1 MAIQVKNLAVKL
13 QSGTDNTY
21 YATWDAPTSTVTT
34 TTTTTSSSIKKGSL
48 VSIKSGATWYNGSKI
63 DSWVFNEKWYVYEV
77 SGNRVVLNKNQSG
90 THSIMS
96 PINSKYLTT
105 GSSSSSGSTTTT
117 ETVSNLKGY
126 KVVWKYG
133 TGDGIWFEDSGSGD
147 LLVTNRHSRYT
158 PPSQATNICVWVTPV
173 SKTHKE
179 NKKEVPY
186 WTGKSV
192 SKITYLSNTEP
203 AKPSAPSIE
212 YSDND
217 NKKYSLKISL
227 TGINDVRADK
237 IEFEVRTTSNKKF
250 TSGVSTVSVGKA
262 VFNCKANPATE
273 YSARCRAIN
282 VVTGKKIY
290 GDWSDYSSSIMTMPA
305 VVTNV
310 KCEADS
316 KTSVKIT
323 WKAVSTATKYT
334 VEYTNKKEYFNSNRD
349 QVTSKEVTTNT
360 ANITGIG
367 SGSEYYFRVKATNA
381 AGDSDWSSIVST
393 VVGTKPQPPTTW
405 SLTTTVGVGE
415 DVILYWTHNSEDG
428 SKQKEAQIYTS
439 INGKAETVTVTSSAP
454 EDNDEPIYS
463 YTINSSK
470 YSDGGEILWMV
481 KTKGVAD
488 EYSDWSAQRTV
499 KMYAPPTLSIETN
512 ITGDSLTSL
521 PLTFTAST
529 GPLTQTPLSYYISV
543 SAVNAY
549 ESVDNVGNT
558 TIVTAGMDIYSKTII
573 SSDKTLTHTISA
585 GDITL
590 ESEQSYILTV
600 VAAMDSGLTATST
613 FEFDVSWV
621 VKDYICD
628 ASVSIDRDTLSAY
641 ISPFCLGEGNALVEG
656 VTLSVYRRE
665 ADGSFTEIE
674 TGLANDMVT
683 TVTDPHPSLDYARY
697 RIVSV
702 DTSTGAVDYSDL
714 PGQPVNEPCIVIQW
728 EEEWSN
734 FDYDE
739 DATPEVP
746 PWTGS
751 MVRLPYNVDV
761 TEKSDPDVSL
771 IEYIGR
777 KNPVS
782 YYGTQRGEGGQWS
795 TEIDKNDVETIY
807 ALRRLKSWNG
817 NVYVREPSGIG
828 YWANITVS
836 MSRRHLELT
845 ISVSFSITRVEGG
858 I

>member
-1 MAIQVKNLAVKL
+1 MAIQVKNLAIKL

-34 TTTTTSSSIKKGSL
+34 TTSSGSIKKGSL
-48 VSIKSGATWYNGSKI
+48 VSIKSGAKWYNGSTI
-63 DSWVFNEKWYVYEV
+63 ASWVFDEKWYVLQV
-77 SGNRVVLNKNQSG
+77 DGNRVVIDKNQSG

-117 ETVSNLKGY
+117 ETVSNIKGY

-133 TGDGIWFEDSGSGD
+133 TGDGIWFEGSNSE
-147 LLVTNRHSRYT
+147 VTNRHSTYT
-158 PPSQATNICVWVTPV
+158 PPNQATNICVWVTPV
-173 SKTHKE
+173 SKTHKV
-179 NKKEVPY
+179 NKKDVSY
-186 WTGKSV
+186 WTGRSV
-192 SKITYLSNTEP
+192 SKIVYLSNTEP
-203 AKPSAPSIE
+203 AKPNAPSIG
-212 YSDND
+212 YSND
-217 NKKYSLKISL
+217 KKYSLKISL
-227 TGINDVRADK
+227 TGIEDVRADK
-237 IEFEVRTTSNKKF
+237 IEFEVWTFGSKKF

-262 VFNCKANPATE
+262 VFNCKVNPATE

-290 GDWSDYSSSIMTMPA
+290 SDWSDYSSSIMTMPA

-360 ANITGIG
+360 ANITGIEG
-367 SGSEYYFRVKATNA
+367 GHEYYFRVKATNN
-381 AGDSDWSSIVST
+381 AGDSDWSGIVRA

-405 SLTTTVGVGE
+405 SLTTTIGVGE
-415 DVILYWTHNSEDG
+415 DAILYWTHNSEDG
-428 SKQKEAQIYTS
+428 SKQKEAQIYIS
-439 INGKAETVTVTSSAP
+439 INGAAEIVTVTSSVS
-454 EDNDEPIYS
+454 EDDNEPVYS
-463 YTINSSK
+463 YPIDSSK

-488 EYSDWSAQRTV
+488 EYSDWSAQRV
-499 KMYAPPTLSIETN
+499 IKMYAPPTLTITTN

-521 PLTFTAST
+521 PLTFTATTNPS
-529 GPLTQTPLSYYISV
+529 TQTPLSYYISV

-549 ESVDNVGNT
+549 KSVDNLGNT
-558 TIVTAGMDIYSKTII
+558 IMVTKGMDIYSKSII
-573 SSDKTLTHTISA
+573 SSDKTLTYSISA

-590 ESEQSYILTV
+590 KSEESYVLTV

-613 FEFDVSWV
+613 FEFNVSWV

-628 ASVSIDRDTLSAY
+628 ASVTVDRETLSAY
-641 ISPFCLGEGNALVEG
+641 ISPFCLGEGDVLVEG

-674 TGLANDMVT
+674 TGLANNMVT

-714 PGQPVNEPCIVIQW
+714 PGRPVNEPCIVIQW
-728 EEEWSN
+728 GEKWSD

-739 DATPEVP
+739 NATPDVP

-845 ISVSFSITRVEGG
+845 IPVSFSITRVEGG

>member
-21 YATWDAPTSTVTT
+21 YAAWDAPTSTVTT

-48 VSIKSGATWYNGSKI
+48 VSIKSGATWYNGAKI

-77 SGNRVVLNKNQSG
+77 NGNRVVLNKNQSG

-117 ETVSNLKGY
+117 TTETVSNIKGY

-133 TGDGIWFEDSGSGD
+133 TGDGIWFEGSNSE
-147 LLVTNRHSRYT
+147 VTNRHSTYT

-186 WTGKSV
+186 WTGKTV

-237 IEFEVRTTSNKKF
+237 IEFEVRTSSGKKF
-250 TSGVSTVSVGKA
+250 ASGVSTVSVDKA
-262 VFNCKANPATE
+262 VFNCKVNPATE

-290 GDWSDYSSSIMTMPA
+290 SDWSDYSSSIMTMPA

-349 QVTSKEVTTNT
+349 QVSSKEVTTNT

-367 SGSEYYFRVKATNA
+367 SGSEYYFRVKATNS

-415 DVILYWTHNSEDG
+415 NVILYWTHNSEDG

-439 INGKAETVTVTSSAP
+439 INGKAETVTVTSSVP

-463 YTINSSK
+463 YTIDSSK

-628 ASVSIDRDTLSAY
+628 ATVTVDKETLSAY

-697 RIVSV
+697 RIVSI
-702 DTSTGAVDYSDL
+702 DASTGAVDYSDL

-728 EEEWSN
+728 EEEWTN

-761 TEKSDPDVSL
+761 SEKSDPDVSL

-795 TEIDKNDVETIY
+795 TEVDKNDVETIY

-836 MSRRHLELT
+836 MSRKHLELT
-845 ISVSFSITRVEGG
+845 IPVSFNITRVEGG

>member
-21 YATWDAPTSTVTT
+21 YATWDAPVSTVTT
-34 TTTTTSSSIKKGSL
+34 TTSSGSIKKGSL
-48 VSIKSGATWYNGSKI
+48 VSIKSGATWYNGSTI
-63 DSWVFNEKWYVYEV
+63 ASWVFDEKWYVYQV
-77 SGNRVVLNKNQSG
+77 NGNRVVLNKNQSG

-133 TGDGIWFEDSGSGD
+133 TGDGIWFEGSDSGDSV
-147 LLVTNRHSRYT
+147 VTNRHSTYT

-173 SKTHKE
+173 SKTHTVS
-179 NKKEVPY
+179 KKEVSY
-186 WTGKSV
+186 WTGSAV
-192 SKITYLSNTEP
+192 SKIVYLSNTEP

-212 YSDND
+212 YSND
-217 NKKYSLKISL
+217 KKYSLKISL
-227 TGINDVRADK
+227 TGIEDVRADK
-237 IEFEVRTTSNKKF
+237 IEFEVRTSGGKKF
-250 TSGVSTVSVGKA
+250 TSGISTVAVGSA
-262 VFNCKANPATE
+262 VFNCKVNPATE

-282 VVTGKKIY
+282 VVTGTKIY
-290 GDWSDYSSSIMTMPA
+290 SDWSSYSSSIVTMPA

-323 WKAVSTATKYT
+323 WDAVSTATGYT
-334 VEYTNKKEYFNSNRD
+334 VEYSTKKEYFDSSPSNVSSTT
-349 QVTSKEVTTNT
+349 VTNNT
-360 ANITGIG
+360 AYITGIEG
-367 SGSEYYFRVKATNA
+367 GHEYYFRVKATNS
-381 AGDSDWSSIVST
+381 AGDSDWSSIVHA

-405 SLTTTVGVGE
+405 SLTTTIGVGE

-428 SKQKEAQIYTS
+428 SKQKEAQIYIS
-439 INGKAETVTVTSSAP
+439 INGAAETVTVTSSVS
-454 EDNDEPIYS
+454 EDDNEPVYS
-463 YTINSSK
+463 YTIDSSQ

-488 EYSDWSAQRTV
+488 EYSDWSTQRTI
-499 KMYAPPTLSIETN
+499 KMYAPPTLTITTD

-521 PLTFTAST
+521 PLTFTAAT
-529 GPLTQTPLSYYISV
+529 GPSTQTPLSYYISV

-558 TIVTAGMDIYSKTII
+558 IMVTAGMDIYSKSII

-600 VAAMDSGLTATST
+600 VAAMDSGLTTTST
-613 FEFDVSWV
+613 FEFNVSWT

-628 ASVSIDRDTLSAY
+628 ASVTVDSETLSAY
-641 ISPFCLGEGNALVEG
+641 ISPFCLGEDDVLVEG

-714 PGQPVNEPCIVIQW
+714 PGQPVNEPCIVVQW
-728 EEEWSN
+728 EEEWTD

-739 DATPEVP
+739 NAAPDVP

-751 MVRLPYNVDV
+751 MVRLPYNIDV

-777 KNPVS
+777 KNPVG

-795 TEIDKNDVETIY
+795 TEINKNDVETIY

-836 MSRRHLELT
+836 MSRKHLELT
-845 ISVSFSITRVEGG
+845 IPVSFSITRVEGG

>member
-13 QSGTDNTY
+13 QSGTNDTY

-34 TTTTTSSSIKKGSL
+34 TTSSGSIKKGSL
-48 VSIKSGATWYNGSKI
+48 VSIKSGAKWYNGSTI
-63 DSWVFNEKWYVYEV
+63 ASWVFDEKWYVLQV
-77 SGNRVVLNKNQSG
+77 DGNRVVLDKNQSG

-117 ETVSNLKGY
+117 ETVSNIKGY

-133 TGDGIWFEDSGSGD
+133 TGDGIWFEGSNSE
-147 LLVTNRHSRYT
+147 VTNKHSTYT

-173 SKTHKE
+173 SKTHTV
-179 NKKEVPY
+179 NKKEVSY
-186 WTGKSV
+186 WTGRSV
-192 SKITYLSNTEP
+192 SKIVYLSNTEP
-203 AKPSAPSIE
+203 AKPNAPSIE
-212 YSDND
+212 YSND
-217 NKKYSLKISL
+217 KKYSLKISL
-227 TGINDVRADK
+227 TGIEDVRADK
-237 IEFEVRTTSNKKF
+237 IEFEVRTSGGKKF
-250 TSGVSTVSVGKA
+250 TSGISTVSVGSA
-262 VFNCKANPATE
+262 VFNCKVNPATE

-282 VVTGKKIY
+282 VVTGTKIY
-290 GDWSDYSSSIMTMPA
+290 SDWSSYSSSIVTMPA

-323 WKAVSTATKYT
+323 WDSVSTATEYT
-334 VEYTNKKEYFNSNRD
+334 VEYSTKKEYFDSSPSNVSSTT
-349 QVTSKEVTTNT
+349 VTNNT
-360 ANITGIG
+360 AYITGIEG
-367 SGSEYYFRVKATNA
+367 GHEYYFRVKATNS
-381 AGDSDWSSIVST
+381 AGDSDWSSIVRA

-405 SLTTTVGVGE
+405 SLTTTIGVGE
-415 DVILYWTHNSEDG
+415 DAVLYWTHNSEDG
-428 SKQKEAQIYTS
+428 SKQKEAQIYIS
-439 INGKAETVTVTSSAP
+439 INGAAEIVTVTSSVS
-454 EDNDEPIYS
+454 EDDNEPVYS
-463 YTINSSK
+463 YPIDSSQ

-488 EYSDWSAQRTV
+488 EYSDWSTQRV
-499 KMYAPPTLSIETN
+499 IKMYAPPTLTITTN

-521 PLTFTAST
+521 PLTFTATTNPS
-529 GPLTQTPLSYYISV
+529 TQTPLSYYISV
-543 SAVNAY
+543 SVNAY
-549 ESVDNVGNT
+549 KSVDNVGNT
-558 TIVTAGMDIYSKTII
+558 IMVTKGMDIYSKSII
-573 SSDKTLTHTISA
+573 SSDKTLTYSISA

-590 ESEQSYILTV
+590 KSEESYILTV

-613 FEFDVSWV
+613 FEFNVSWV

-628 ASVSIDRDTLSAY
+628 ASVTVDRETLSAY
-641 ISPFCLGEGNALVEG
+641 ISPFCLGEGDVLVEG

-674 TGLANDMVT
+674 TGLANNMVT

-714 PGQPVNEPCIVIQW
+714 PGRPVNEPCIVIQW
-728 EEEWSN
+728 GEKWSD

-739 DATPEVP
+739 NATPDVP

-795 TEIDKNDVETIY
+795 TEVDKNDVETIY

-836 MSRRHLELT
+836 MSRKHLELT
-845 ISVSFSITRVEGG
+845 IPVSFSITRVEGG
-858 I
+858 K

>member
-1 MAIQVKNLAVKL
+1 MAIQVKNLAIKL

-34 TTTTTSSSIKKGSL
+34 TTSSGSIKKGSL
-48 VSIKSGATWYNGSKI
+48 VSIKSGAKWYNGSTI
-63 DSWVFNEKWYVYEV
+63 ASWVFDEKWYVLQV
-77 SGNRVVLNKNQSG
+77 DGNRVVLDKNQSG

-117 ETVSNLKGY
+117 ETVSNIKGY

-133 TGDGIWFEDSGSGD
+133 TGDGIWFEGSNSE
-147 LLVTNRHSRYT
+147 VTNKHSTYT

-173 SKTHKE
+173 SKTHTV
-179 NKKEVPY
+179 NKKEVSY
-186 WTGKSV
+186 WTGRSV
-192 SKITYLSNTEP
+192 SKIVYLSNTEP
-203 AKPSAPSIE
+203 AKPNTPSIE
-212 YSDND
+212 YSND
-217 NKKYSLKISL
+217 KKYSLKISL
-227 TGINDVRADK
+227 TGIEDVRADK
-237 IEFEVRTTSNKKF
+237 IEFEVRTSGGKKF
-250 TSGVSTVSVGKA
+250 TSGISTVLVGSA
-262 VFNCKANPATE
+262 VFNCKVNPATE

-282 VVTGKKIY
+282 VVTGTKIY
-290 GDWSDYSSSIMTMPA
+290 SDWSSYSSSIVTMPS
-305 VVTNV
+305 VVDNV

-323 WKAVSTATKYT
+323 WDSVSTATEYT
-334 VEYTNKKEYFNSNRD
+334 VEYSTKKEYFDSSPSNVSSTT
-349 QVTSKEVTTNT
+349 VTNNT
-360 ANITGIG
+360 AYITGIEG
-367 SGSEYYFRVKATNA
+367 GHEYYFRVKATNN
-381 AGDSDWSSIVST
+381 AGDSNWSGIVRA

-405 SLTTTVGVGE
+405 SLTTTIGVGE
-415 DVILYWTHNSEDG
+415 DAILYWTHNSEDG
-428 SKQKEAQIYTS
+428 SKQKEAQIYIS
-439 INGKAETVTVTSSAP
+439 INGAAEIVTVTSSVS
-454 EDNDEPIYS
+454 EDDNEPVYS
-463 YTINSSK
+463 YPIDSSQ

-488 EYSDWSAQRTV
+488 EYSDWSTQRV
-499 KMYAPPTLSIETN
+499 IKMYAPPTLTITTN

-521 PLTFTAST
+521 PLTFTATTNPS
-529 GPLTQTPLSYYISV
+529 TQTPLSYYISV

-549 ESVDNVGNT
+549 KSVDNVGNT
-558 TIVTAGMDIYSKTII
+558 IMVTKGMDIYSKSII
-573 SSDKTLTHTISA
+573 SSDKTLTYSISA

-590 ESEQSYILTV
+590 KSEESYILTV

-613 FEFDVSWV
+613 FEFNVSWV

-628 ASVSIDRDTLSAY
+628 ASVTVDRETLSAY
-641 ISPFCLGEGNALVEG
+641 ISPFCLGEGDVLVEG

-674 TGLANDMVT
+674 TGLANNMVT

-714 PGQPVNEPCIVIQW
+714 PGRPVNEPCIVIQW
-728 EEEWSN
+728 GEKWSD

-739 DATPEVP
+739 NATPDVP

-795 TEIDKNDVETIY
+795 TEVDKNDVETIY

-836 MSRRHLELT
+836 MSRKHLELT
-845 ISVSFSITRVEGG
+845 IPVSFSITRVEGG
-858 I
+858 K

>member
-1 MAIQVKNLAVKL
+1 MAIQVKNLAIKL

-34 TTTTTSSSIKKGSL
+34 TTSSGSIKKGSL
-48 VSIKSGATWYNGSKI
+48 VSIKSGAKWYNGSTI
-63 DSWVFNEKWYVYEV
+63 ASWVFDEKWYVLQV
-77 SGNRVVLNKNQSG
+77 DGNRVVLDKNQSG

-117 ETVSNLKGY
+117 ETVSNIKGY

-133 TGDGIWFEDSGSGD
+133 TGDGIWFEGSNSE
-147 LLVTNRHSRYT
+147 VTNRHSTYT

-173 SKTHKE
+173 SKTHTV
-179 NKKEVPY
+179 NKKEVSY
-186 WTGKSV
+186 WTGRSV
-192 SKITYLSNTEP
+192 SKIVYLSNTEP
-203 AKPSAPSIE
+203 AKPNAPSIE
-212 YSDND
+212 YSND
-217 NKKYSLKISL
+217 KKYSLKISL
-227 TGINDVRADK
+227 TGIEDVRADK
-237 IEFEVRTTSNKKF
+237 IEFEVRTSGGKKF
-250 TSGVSTVSVGKA
+250 TSGISTVSVGSA
-262 VFNCKANPATE
+262 VFNCKVNPATE

-282 VVTGKKIY
+282 VVTGTKIY
-290 GDWSDYSSSIMTMPA
+290 SDWSSYSSSIVTMPA

-323 WKAVSTATKYT
+323 WDSVSTATEYT
-334 VEYTNKKEYFNSNRD
+334 VEYSTKKEYFDSSPSNVSSTT
-349 QVTSKEVTTNT
+349 VTNNT
-360 ANITGIG
+360 AYITGIEG
-367 SGSEYYFRVKATNA
+367 GHEYYFRVKATNS
-381 AGDSDWSSIVST
+381 AGDSDWSGIVRA

-405 SLTTTVGVGE
+405 SLTTTIGVGE
-415 DVILYWTHNSEDG
+415 DAVLYWTHNSEDG
-428 SKQKEAQIYTS
+428 SKQKEAQIYIS
-439 INGKAETVTVTSSAP
+439 INGAAEIVTVTSSVS
-454 EDNDEPIYS
+454 EDDNEPVYS
-463 YTINSSK
+463 YPIDSSQ

-488 EYSDWSAQRTV
+488 EYSDWSAQRV
-499 KMYAPPTLSIETN
+499 IKMYAPPTLTITTN

-521 PLTFTAST
+521 PLTFTATTNPS
-529 GPLTQTPLSYYISV
+529 TQTPLSYYISV

-549 ESVDNVGNT
+549 KSVDNVGNT
-558 TIVTAGMDIYSKTII
+558 IMVTKGMDIYSKSII
-573 SSDKTLTHTISA
+573 SSDKTLTYSISA

-590 ESEQSYILTV
+590 KSEESYVLTV

-613 FEFDVSWV
+613 FEFNVSWV

-628 ASVSIDRDTLSAY
+628 ASVTVDRETLSAY
-641 ISPFCLGEGNALVEG
+641 ISPFCLGEGDVLVEG

-674 TGLANDMVT
+674 TGLANNMVT

-714 PGQPVNEPCIVIQW
+714 PGRPVNEPCIVIQW
-728 EEEWSN
+728 GEKWSD

-739 DATPEVP
+739 NATPDVP

-782 YYGTQRGEGGQWS
+782 YYGTQRGESGQWS

-836 MSRRHLELT
+836 MSRKHLELT
-845 ISVSFSITRVEGG
+845 IPVSFSITRVEGG
-858 I
+858 K

>member
-21 YATWDAPTSTVTT
+21 FAEWKAPTSTVTT

-48 VSIKSGATWYNGSKI
+48 VSIKSGATWYNGAKI

-90 THSIMS
+90 THRIMS

-105 GSSSSSGSTTTT
+105 GSSSSSGSTTTTTT

-133 TGDGIWFEDSGSGD
+133 TGDGIWFEGSNSE
-147 LLVTNRHSRYT
+147 VTNRHSTYT

-173 SKTHKE
+173 SKTHKV
-179 NKKEVPY
+179 NKKEVSY

-192 SKITYLSNTEP
+192 SKIVYLSNTEP
-203 AKPSAPSIE
+203 AKPSAPSIG

-227 TGINDVRADK
+227 ENINDVRADK
-237 IEFEVRTTSNKKF
+237 IEFEVWTFGSKKF

-262 VFNCKANPATE
+262 VFNCKVNPATE

-290 GDWSDYSSSIMTMPA
+290 SDWSDYSSSIMTMPA

-349 QVTSKEVTTNT
+349 QVNSKEVTTNT
-360 ANITGIG
+360 ANITGIE
-367 SGSEYYFRVKATNA
+367 SGSEYYFRVKATNS

-415 DVILYWTHNSEDG
+415 AVILYWTHNSEDG
-428 SKQKEAQIYTS
+428 SKQKQAQIYTS
-439 INGKAETVTVTSSAP
+439 INGKAETVTVTSSAS

-463 YTINSSK
+463 YTIDSSK

-512 ITGDSLTSL
+512 ITGNSLTSL

-600 VAAMDSGLTATST
+600 VAAMDSGLTATSK

-628 ASVSIDRDTLSAY
+628 ATVTVDKETLSAY

-697 RIVSV
+697 RIVSI
-702 DTSTGAVDYSDL
+702 DSSNGAVDYSDL

-761 TEKSDPDVSL
+761 SEKSDPDVSL

-845 ISVSFSITRVEGG
+845 IPVSFSITRVEGG

>member
-1 MAIQVKNLAVKL
+1 MAIQVKNLAIKL

-21 YATWDAPTSTVTT
+21 YATWDAPTSTV

-48 VSIKSGATWYNGSKI
+48 VSIKSGATWYNGSTI
-63 DSWVFNEKWYVYEV
+63 PSWVFNEKWYVYQV
-77 SGNRVVLNKNQSG
+77 DGNRVVLNKSQSG
-90 THSIMS
+90 SHSVMS

-133 TGDGIWFEDSGSGD
+133 TGDGIWFEGSGSGD
-147 LLVTNRHSRYT
+147 SLVTNRHSTYT
-158 PPSQATNICVWVTPV
+158 PPSQATNICVWVTPI
-173 SKTHKE
+173 SKTHTV
-179 NKKEVPY
+179 NKKEVSY
-186 WTGKSV
+186 WTGRSV
-192 SKITYLSNTEP
+192 SKIVYLSNTEP

-212 YSDND
+212 YSND
-217 NKKYSLKISL
+217 KKYALKVSL
-227 TGINDVRADK
+227 TSINDVRADK
-237 IEFEVRTTSNKKF
+237 IEFEVRTSSGKKF
-250 TSGVSTVSVGKA
+250 TSGISTVSVGKA
-262 VFNCKANPATE
+262 VFNCKVDPATE

-290 GDWSDYSSSIMTMPA
+290 SDWSDYSSTITTMPA

-323 WKAVSTATKYT
+323 WKAVSTATSYT
-334 VEYTNKKEYFNSNRD
+334 IEYTTKKEYFYSNPS
-349 QVTSKEVTTNT
+349 QVTSTSVTTNT
-360 ANITGIG
+360 ANITGIEG
-367 SGSEYYFRVKATNA
+367 GSEYYFRVKATNA

-415 DVILYWTHNSEDG
+415 SVILYWTHNSEDG
-428 SKQKEAQIYTS
+428 SKQKEAQIYIS
-439 INGKAETVTVTSSAP
+439 INGTAETVIVTSSVP
-454 EDNDEPIYS
+454 EDDDEPIYS
-463 YTINSSK
+463 YTIDSSK

-499 KMYAPPTLSIETN
+499 KMYAPPTLTIGTN

-558 TIVTAGMDIYSKTII
+558 IMVTAGMDIYSKTII

-585 GDITL
+585 GEITL

-613 FEFDVSWV
+613 FEFNVSWV

-628 ASVSIDRDTLSAY
+628 ASVTVDRDTLSAY
-641 ISPFCLGEGNALVEG
+641 ISPFCLGEGDALVEG

-702 DTSTGAVDYSDL
+702 DASTGAVDYSDL
-714 PGQPVNEPCIVIQW
+714 PGQPVNEHCIVIQW
-728 EEEWSN
+728 EEKWSD

-739 DATPEVP
+739 NATPEVP

-761 TEKSDPDVSL
+761 SEKSDPDVSL

-817 NVYVREPSGIG
+817 NAYVREPSGIG

-836 MSRRHLELT
+836 MSRKHLELT
-845 ISVSFSITRVEGG
+845 IPVSFNITRVEGG

>member
-1 MAIQVKNLAVKL
+1 MAIQVKNLAIKL

-34 TTTTTSSSIKKGSL
+34 TTSSGSIKKGSL
-48 VSIKSGATWYNGSKI
+48 VSIKSGAKWYNGSTI
-63 DSWVFNEKWYVYEV
+63 ASWVFDEKWYVLQV
-77 SGNRVVLNKNQSG
+77 DGNRVVLDKNQSG

-117 ETVSNLKGY
+117 ETVSNIKGY

-133 TGDGIWFEDSGSGD
+133 TGDGIWFEGSNSE
-147 LLVTNRHSRYT
+147 VTNRHSTYT

-173 SKTHKE
+173 SKTHTV
-179 NKKEVPY
+179 NKKEVSY
-186 WTGKSV
+186 WTGRSV
-192 SKITYLSNTEP
+192 SKIVYLSNTEP
-203 AKPSAPSIE
+203 AKPNAPSIE
-212 YSDND
+212 YSND
-217 NKKYSLKISL
+217 KKYSLKISL
-227 TGINDVRADK
+227 TGIEDVRADK
-237 IEFEVRTTSNKKF
+237 IEFEVRTSGDKKF
-250 TSGVSTVSVGKA
+250 TSGISTVSVGSA
-262 VFNCKANPATE
+262 VFNCKVNPATE
-273 YSARCRAIN
+273 YRARCRAIN
-282 VVTGKKIY
+282 VVTGTKIY
-290 GDWSDYSSSIMTMPA
+290 SDWSSYSSSIVTMPA

-323 WKAVSTATKYT
+323 WDSVSTATEYT
-334 VEYTNKKEYFNSNRD
+334 VEYSTKKEYFDSSLSNVSSTT
-349 QVTSKEVTTNT
+349 VTNNT
-360 ANITGIG
+360 AYITGIEG
-367 SGSEYYFRVKATNA
+367 GHEYYFRVKATNS
-381 AGDSDWSSIVST
+381 AGDSDWSSIVRA

-405 SLTTTVGVGE
+405 SLTTTIGVGE
-415 DVILYWTHNSEDG
+415 DAILYWTHNSEDG
-428 SKQKEAQIYTS
+428 SKQKEAQIYIS
-439 INGKAETVTVTSSAP
+439 INGAAEIVTVTSSVS
-454 EDNDEPIYS
+454 EDDNEPVYS
-463 YTINSSK
+463 YPIDSSQ

-488 EYSDWSAQRTV
+488 EYSDWSTQRV
-499 KMYAPPTLSIETN
+499 IKMYAPPTLTITTN

-521 PLTFTAST
+521 PLTFTATTNPS
-529 GPLTQTPLSYYISV
+529 TQTPLSYYISV

-549 ESVDNVGNT
+549 KSVDNVGNT
-558 TIVTAGMDIYSKTII
+558 IMVTKGMDIYSKSII
-573 SSDKTLTHTISA
+573 SSDKTLTYSISA

-590 ESEQSYILTV
+590 KSEESYILTV

-613 FEFDVSWV
+613 FEFNVSWV

-628 ASVSIDRDTLSAY
+628 ASVTVDRETLSAY
-641 ISPFCLGEGNALVEG
+641 ISPFCLGEGDVLVEG

-674 TGLANDMVT
+674 TGLANNMVT

-714 PGQPVNEPCIVIQW
+714 PGRPVNEPCIVIQW
-728 EEEWSN
+728 GEKWSD

-739 DATPEVP
+739 NATPDVP

-795 TEIDKNDVETIY
+795 TEVDKNDVETIY

-836 MSRRHLELT
+836 MSRKHLELT
-845 ISVSFSITRVEGG
+845 IPVSFSITRVEGG
-858 I
+858 K

>member
-1 MAIQVKNLAVKL
+1 MAIQVKNLSVKL

-21 YATWDAPTSTVTT
+21 YASWEAPTSTVTT
-34 TTTTTSSSIKKGSL
+34 TTTTTSSSIKKGRL
-48 VSIKSGATWYNGSKI
+48 VSIKSGAKWYNGSTI
-63 DSWVFNEKWYVYEV
+63 ASWVFDEKWYVHQV
-77 SGNRVVLNKNQSG
+77 DGNRVVIDKNQSG

-117 ETVSNLKGY
+117 ETVSNIKGY

-133 TGDGIWFEDSGSGD
+133 TGDGIWFEGSNSE
-147 LLVTNRHSRYT
+147 VTNRHSTYT
-158 PPSQATNICVWVTPV
+158 PPSQAMNICVWVTPV
-173 SKTHKE
+173 SKTHTV
-179 NKKEVPY
+179 NKKEVSY
-186 WTGKSV
+186 WTGRSV
-192 SKITYLSNTEP
+192 SKIVYLSNTEP
-203 AKPSAPSIE
+203 AKPNAPSIE
-212 YSDND
+212 YSND
-217 NKKYSLKISL
+217 KKYSLKISL
-227 TGINDVRADK
+227 TGIEDVRADK
-237 IEFEVRTTSNKKF
+237 IEFEVRTSGGKKF
-250 TSGVSTVSVGKA
+250 ASGVSTVSVGSA
-262 VFNCKANPATE
+262 VFNCKVNPATE

-290 GDWSDYSSSIMTMPA
+290 SDWSSYSSSIVTMPA

-323 WKAVSTATKYT
+323 WDSVSTATEYT
-334 VEYTNKKEYFNSNRD
+334 VEYSTKKEYFDSSPSNVSSTT
-349 QVTSKEVTTNT
+349 VTNNT
-360 ANITGIG
+360 AYITGIEG
-367 SGSEYYFRVKATNA
+367 GHEYYFRVKATNS
-381 AGDSDWSSIVST
+381 AGDSDWSGIVRA

-405 SLTTTVGVGE
+405 SLTTTIGVGE
-415 DVILYWTHNSEDG
+415 DAVLYWTHNSEDG
-428 SKQKEAQIYTS
+428 SKQKEAQIYIS
-439 INGKAETVTVTSSAP
+439 INGAAEIVTVTSSVS
-454 EDNDEPIYS
+454 EDDNEPVYS
-463 YTINSSK
+463 YPIDSSQ

-488 EYSDWSAQRTV
+488 EYSDWSTQRV
-499 KMYAPPTLSIETN
+499 IKMYAPPTLTITTN
-512 ITGDSLTSL
+512 ITGDSLISL
-521 PLTFTAST
+521 PLTFTATTNPS
-529 GPLTQTPLSYYISV
+529 TQTPLSYYISV

-549 ESVDNVGNT
+549 KSVDNVGNT
-558 TIVTAGMDIYSKTII
+558 IMVTKGMDIYSKSII
-573 SSDKTLTHTISA
+573 SSDKTLTYSISA

-590 ESEQSYILTV
+590 KSEESYVLTV

-613 FEFDVSWV
+613 FEFNVSWV

-628 ASVSIDRDTLSAY
+628 ASVTVDRETLSAY
-641 ISPFCLGEGNALVEG
+641 ISPFCLGEGDVLVEG

-674 TGLANDMVT
+674 TGLANNMVT

-714 PGQPVNEPCIVIQW
+714 PGRPVNEPCIVIQW
-728 EEEWSN
+728 GEKWSD

-739 DATPEVP
+739 NATPDVP

-782 YYGTQRGEGGQWS
+782 YYGTQRGESGQWS

-836 MSRRHLELT
+836 MSRKHLELT
-845 ISVSFSITRVEGG
+845 IPVSFSITRVEGG
-858 I
+858 K

>member
-1 MAIQVKNLAVKL
+1 MAIQVKNLAIKL

-34 TTTTTSSSIKKGSL
+34 TTSSGSIKKGSL
-48 VSIKSGATWYNGSKI
+48 VSIKSGAKWYNGSTI
-63 DSWVFNEKWYVYEV
+63 ASWVFDEKWYVLQV
-77 SGNRVVLNKNQSG
+77 DGNRVVIDKNQSG

-117 ETVSNLKGY
+117 ETVSNIKGY

-133 TGDGIWFEDSGSGD
+133 TGDGIWFEGSNSE
-147 LLVTNRHSRYT
+147 VTNRHSTYT

-173 SKTHKE
+173 SKTHKV
-179 NKKEVPY
+179 NKKDVSY
-186 WTGKSV
+186 WTGRSV
-192 SKITYLSNTEP
+192 SKIVYLSNTEP
-203 AKPSAPSIE
+203 AKPSQPSIG
-212 YSDND
+212 YSND
-217 NKKYSLKISL
+217 KKYSLKISL
-227 TGINDVRADK
+227 TGIEDVRADK
-237 IEFEVRTTSNKKF
+237 IEFEVRTSGGKKF
-250 TSGVSTVSVGKA
+250 TSGISTVSVGSA
-262 VFNCKANPATE
+262 VFNCKVNPATE

-290 GDWSDYSSSIMTMPA
+290 SDWSSYSSSIVTMPS
-305 VVTNV
+305 VVDNV

-323 WKAVSTATKYT
+323 WDSVSTATEYT
-334 VEYTNKKEYFNSNRD
+334 VEYSTKKEYFDSSPSNVNSTT
-349 QVTSKEVTTNT
+349 VTNNT
-360 ANITGIG
+360 AYITGIEG
-367 SGSEYYFRVKATNA
+367 GHEYYFRVKATNN
-381 AGDSDWSSIVST
+381 AGDSDWSGIVRA

-405 SLTTTVGVGE
+405 SLTTTIGVGE
-415 DVILYWTHNSEDG
+415 DAILYWTHNSEDG
-428 SKQKEAQIYTS
+428 SKQKEAQIYIS
-439 INGKAETVTVTSSAP
+439 INGAAEIVTVTSSVS
-454 EDNDEPIYS
+454 EDDNEPVYS
-463 YTINSSK
+463 YPIDSSK

-488 EYSDWSAQRTV
+488 EYSDWSAQRV
-499 KMYAPPTLSIETN
+499 IKMYAPPTLTITTN

-521 PLTFTAST
+521 PLTFTATTNPS
-529 GPLTQTPLSYYISV
+529 TQTPLSYYISV

-549 ESVDNVGNT
+549 KSVDNLGNT
-558 TIVTAGMDIYSKTII
+558 IMVTKGMDIYSKSII
-573 SSDKTLTHTISA
+573 SSDKTLTYSISA

-590 ESEQSYILTV
+590 KSEESYVLTV

-613 FEFDVSWV
+613 FEFNVSWV

-628 ASVSIDRDTLSAY
+628 ASVTVDRETLSAY
-641 ISPFCLGEGNALVEG
+641 ISPFCLGEGDVLVEG

-674 TGLANDMVT
+674 TGLANNMVT

-714 PGQPVNEPCIVIQW
+714 PGRPVNEPCIVIQW
-728 EEEWSN
+728 GEKWSD

-739 DATPEVP
+739 NATPDVP

-845 ISVSFSITRVEGG
+845 IPVSFSITRVEGG

>member
-1 MAIQVKNLAVKL
+1 
-13 QSGTDNTY
+13 
-21 YATWDAPTSTVTT
+21 
-34 TTTTTSSSIKKGSL
+34 
-48 VSIKSGATWYNGSKI
+48 
-63 DSWVFNEKWYVYEV
+63 
-77 SGNRVVLNKNQSG
+77 
-90 THSIMS
+90 
-96 PINSKYLTT
+96 
-105 GSSSSSGSTTTT
+105 
-117 ETVSNLKGY
+117 
-126 KVVWKYG
+126 
-133 TGDGIWFEDSGSGD
+133 
-147 LLVTNRHSRYT
+147 
-158 PPSQATNICVWVTPV
+158 
-173 SKTHKE
+173 
-179 NKKEVPY
+179 
-186 WTGKSV
+186 
-192 SKITYLSNTEP
+192 
-203 AKPSAPSIE
+203 
-212 YSDND
+212 
-217 NKKYSLKISL
+217 
-227 TGINDVRADK
+227 
-237 IEFEVRTTSNKKF
+237 
-250 TSGVSTVSVGKA
+250 
-262 VFNCKANPATE
+262 
-273 YSARCRAIN
+273 
-282 VVTGKKIY
+282 
-290 GDWSDYSSSIMTMPA
+290 
-305 VVTNV
+305 
-310 KCEADS
+310 
-316 KTSVKIT
+316 
-323 WKAVSTATKYT
+323 
-334 VEYTNKKEYFNSNRD
+334 
-349 QVTSKEVTTNT
+349 
-360 ANITGIG
+360 
-367 SGSEYYFRVKATNA
+367 
-381 AGDSDWSSIVST
+381 
-393 VVGTKPQPPTTW
+393 
-405 SLTTTVGVGE
+405 
-415 DVILYWTHNSEDG
+415 
-428 SKQKEAQIYTS
+428 
-439 INGKAETVTVTSSAP
+439 
-454 EDNDEPIYS
+454 
-463 YTINSSK
+463 
-470 YSDGGEILWMV
+470 MV

-549 ESVDNVGNT
+549 ETVDNVGNT

-613 FEFDVSWV
+613 FEFNVSWV

-628 ASVSIDRDTLSAY
+628 ATVTVDKETLSAY

-683 TVTDPHPSLDYARY
+683 TITDPHPSLDYARY
-697 RIVSV
+697 RIVSI
-702 DTSTGAVDYSDL
+702 DASTGAVDYSDL

-728 EEEWSN
+728 EEEWTN

-761 TEKSDPDVSL
+761 SEKSDPDVSL

-836 MSRRHLELT
+836 MSRKHLELT
-845 ISVSFSITRVEGG
+845 IPVSFNITRVEGG

>member
-21 YATWDAPTSTVTT
+21 YATWDAPVSTVTT
-34 TTTTTSSSIKKGSL
+34 TTSSSSIKKGSL
-48 VSIKSGATWYNGSKI
+48 VSIKSGAKWYNGSTI
-63 DSWVFNEKWYVYEV
+63 ASWVFDEKWHVHQV
-77 SGNRVVLNKNQSG
+77 DGNRVVIDKNQSG

-117 ETVSNLKGY
+117 ETVSNIKGY

-133 TGDGIWFEDSGSGD
+133 TGDGIWFEGSNSE
-147 LLVTNRHSRYT
+147 VTNRHSTYT

-173 SKTHKE
+173 SKTHTV
-179 NKKEVPY
+179 NKKEVSY
-186 WTGKSV
+186 WTGRSV
-192 SKITYLSNTEP
+192 SKIVYLSNTEP
-203 AKPSAPSIE
+203 AKPNAPSIE
-212 YSDND
+212 YSND
-217 NKKYSLKISL
+217 KKYSLKISL
-227 TGINDVRADK
+227 TGIEDVRADK
-237 IEFEVRTTSNKKF
+237 IEFEVRTSGDKKF
-250 TSGVSTVSVGKA
+250 TSGISTVSVGSA
-262 VFNCKANPATE
+262 VFNCKVNPATE
-273 YSARCRAIN
+273 YRARCRAIN
-282 VVTGKKIY
+282 VVTGTKIY
-290 GDWSDYSSSIMTMPA
+290 SDWSSYSSSIVTMPA

-323 WKAVSTATKYT
+323 WDSVSTATEYT
-334 VEYTNKKEYFNSNRD
+334 VEYSTKKEYFDSSPSNVSSTT
-349 QVTSKEVTTNT
+349 VTNNT
-360 ANITGIG
+360 AYITGIEG
-367 SGSEYYFRVKATNA
+367 GHEYYFRVKATS
-381 AGDSDWSSIVST
+381 AGDSDWSGIVRA

-405 SLTTTVGVGE
+405 SLTTTIGVGE
-415 DVILYWTHNSEDG
+415 DAVLYWTHNSEDG
-428 SKQKEAQIYTS
+428 SKQKEAQIYIS
-439 INGKAETVTVTSSAP
+439 INGAAEIVTVTSSVS
-454 EDNDEPIYS
+454 EDDNEPVYS
-463 YTINSSK
+463 YPIDSSQ

-488 EYSDWSAQRTV
+488 EYSDWSTQRV
-499 KMYAPPTLSIETN
+499 IKMYAPPTLTITTD

-521 PLTFTAST
+521 PLTFTATTNPS
-529 GPLTQTPLSYYISV
+529 TQTPLSYYISV

-549 ESVDNVGNT
+549 KSVDNVGNT
-558 TIVTAGMDIYSKTII
+558 IMVTKGMDIYSKSII
-573 SSDKTLTHTISA
+573 SSDKTLTYSISA

-590 ESEQSYILTV
+590 KSEESYVLTV

-613 FEFDVSWV
+613 FEFNVSWV

-628 ASVSIDRDTLSAY
+628 ASVTVDRETLSAY
-641 ISPFCLGEGNALVEG
+641 ISPFCLEEGDVLVEG

-674 TGLANDMVT
+674 TGLANNMVT

-714 PGQPVNEPCIVIQW
+714 PGRPVNEPCIIIQW
-728 EEEWSN
+728 GEKWSD

-739 DATPEVP
+739 NATPDVP

-782 YYGTQRGEGGQWS
+782 YYGTQRGESGQWS

-836 MSRRHLELT
+836 MSRKHLELT
-845 ISVSFSITRVEGG
+845 IPVSFSITRVEGG
-858 I
+858 K

>member
-1 MAIQVKNLAVKL
+1 MAIQVKNLAIKL

-21 YATWDAPTSTVTT
+21 YATWDSPTSTVTT

-48 VSIKSGATWYNGSKI
+48 VSIKSGATWYNGSTI
-63 DSWVFNEKWYVYEV
+63 ASWVFDEKWYVLQV
-77 SGNRVVLNKNQSG
+77 DGNRVVLDKNQSG

-117 ETVSNLKGY
+117 ETVSNIKGY

-133 TGDGIWFEDSGSGD
+133 TGDGIWFEGSNSE
-147 LLVTNRHSRYT
+147 VTNRHSTYT

-173 SKTHKE
+173 SKTHKV
-179 NKKEVPY
+179 NKKDVSY
-186 WTGKSV
+186 WTGRSV
-192 SKITYLSNTEP
+192 SKIVYLSNTEP
-203 AKPSAPSIE
+203 AKPSQPSIG
-212 YSDND
+212 YSND
-217 NKKYSLKISL
+217 KKYSLKISL
-227 TGINDVRADK
+227 TGIEDVRADK
-237 IEFEVRTTSNKKF
+237 IEFEVRTSGDKKF
-250 TSGVSTVSVGKA
+250 TSGISTVSVGSA
-262 VFNCKANPATE
+262 VFNCKVNPATE
-273 YSARCRAIN
+273 YRARCRAIN

-290 GDWSDYSSSIMTMPA
+290 SDWSSYSSSIVTMPS
-305 VVTNV
+305 VVDNV

-323 WKAVSTATKYT
+323 WDSVSTATEYT
-334 VEYTNKKEYFNSNRD
+334 VEYSTKKEYFDSSPSNVSSTT
-349 QVTSKEVTTNT
+349 VTNNT
-360 ANITGIG
+360 AYITGIEG
-367 SGSEYYFRVKATNA
+367 GHEYYFRVKATNN
-381 AGDSDWSSIVST
+381 AGDSDWSGIVRA

-405 SLTTTVGVGE
+405 SLTTTIGVGE
-415 DVILYWTHNSEDG
+415 DAILYWTHNSEDG
-428 SKQKEAQIYTS
+428 SKQKEAQIYIS
-439 INGKAETVTVTSSAP
+439 INGAAEIVTVTSSVS
-454 EDNDEPIYS
+454 EDDNEPVYS
-463 YTINSSK
+463 YPIDSSQ

-488 EYSDWSAQRTV
+488 EYSDWSTQRV
-499 KMYAPPTLSIETN
+499 IKMYAPPTLTITTN

-521 PLTFTAST
+521 PLTFTATTNPS
-529 GPLTQTPLSYYISV
+529 TQTPLSYYISV

-549 ESVDNVGNT
+549 KSVDNVGNT
-558 TIVTAGMDIYSKTII
+558 IMVTKGMDIYSKSII
-573 SSDKTLTHTISA
+573 SSDKTLTYSISA

-590 ESEQSYILTV
+590 KSEESYALTV

-613 FEFDVSWV
+613 FEFNVSWV

-628 ASVSIDRDTLSAY
+628 ASVTVDRETLSAY
-641 ISPFCLGEGNALVEG
+641 ISPFCLGEGDVLVEG

-674 TGLANDMVT
+674 TGLANNMVT

-714 PGQPVNEPCIVIQW
+714 PGRPVNEPCIVIQW
-728 EEEWSN
+728 GEKWSD

-739 DATPEVP
+739 NATPDVP

-782 YYGTQRGEGGQWS
+782 YYGTQRGESGQWS

-836 MSRRHLELT
+836 MSRKHLELT
-845 ISVSFSITRVEGG
+845 IPVSFSITRVEGG
-858 I
+858 K

>member
-21 YATWDAPTSTVTT
+21 YAAWDAPTSTV

-48 VSIKSGATWYNGSKI
+48 VSIKSGATWYNGAKI
-63 DSWVFNEKWYVYEV
+63 DSWVFNEKWHVYQV
-77 SGNRVVLNKNQSG
+77 DGNRVVIDKNKSG

-117 ETVSNLKGY
+117 TKTVSNIKGY

-133 TGDGIWFEDSGSGD
+133 TGDGIWFEGSNSE
-147 LLVTNRHSRYT
+147 VTNRHSTYT

-203 AKPSAPSIE
+203 AKPSAPSIG

-227 TGINDVRADK
+227 EGINDVRADK
-237 IEFEVRTTSNKKF
+237 IEFEVRTSSGKKF
-250 TSGVSTVSVGKA
+250 TSGVSIVSVGKA
-262 VFNCKANPATE
+262 VFNCKVNPATE

-310 KCEADS
+310 KCKADS

-323 WKAVSTATKYT
+323 WKVVSTATNYT
-334 VEYTNKKEYFNSNRD
+334 VEYTTKKEYFGSSTSNVSS
-349 QVTSKEVTTNT
+349 VTVTNNT
-360 ANITGIG
+360 AYITGIEG
-367 SGSEYYFRVKATNA
+367 GSEYYFRVKATNS
-381 AGDSDWSSIVST
+381 AGDSDWSSIVRS

-415 DVILYWTHNSEDG
+415 NVILYWTHNSEDG

-463 YTINSSK
+463 YTIDSSK

-549 ESVDNVGNT
+549 ETVDNVGNT

-628 ASVSIDRDTLSAY
+628 ATVTVDRDTLSAY

-656 VTLSVYRRE
+656 ATLSVYRRE

-697 RIVSV
+697 RIVSI
-702 DTSTGAVDYSDL
+702 DASTGAVDYSDL

-728 EEEWSN
+728 EEEWTN

-761 TEKSDPDVSL
+761 SEKSDPDVSL

-828 YWANITVS
+828 YWANITMS
-836 MSRRHLELT
+836 MSRKHLELT
-845 ISVSFSITRVEGG
+845 IPVSFNITRVEGG

>member
-1 MAIQVKNLAVKL
+1 MAIQVKNLAIKL

-21 YATWDAPTSTVTT
+21 YATWDAPISTVTT
-34 TTTTTSSSIKKGSL
+34 TTSSSSIKKGSL
-48 VSIKSGATWYNGSKI
+48 VSIKSGATWYNGSTI
-63 DSWVFNEKWYVYEV
+63 PSWVLNEKWYVYSV
-77 SGNRVVLNKNQSG
+77 DGNRVVLNKNQSG

-117 ETVSNLKGY
+117 EAVTNLKGY

-133 TGDGIWFEDSGSGD
+133 TGDGIWFEGPSSE
-147 LLVTNRHSRYT
+147 VTNRHSKYT
-158 PPSQATNICVWVTPV
+158 PPSQATNICIWVTPV
-173 SKTHKE
+173 SKTHKVYE
-179 NKKEVPY
+179 KEVSY
-186 WTGKSV
+186 WTGSSV
-192 SKITYLSNTEP
+192 SKIVYLSNTEP
-203 AKPSAPSIE
+203 AKPSSAPSIG
-212 YSDND
+212 YSND
-217 NKKYSLKISL
+217 KKYSIKISL
-227 TGINDVRADK
+227 TGIEDVRADK
-237 IEFEVRTTSNKKF
+237 IEFEVRTSDGKKF
-250 TSGVSTVSVGKA
+250 TSGISTVSVGSA
-262 VFNCKANPATE
+262 VFNCKVNPATE

-282 VVTGKKIY
+282 IVTGKKIY
-290 GDWSDYSSSIMTMPA
+290 SDWSDYSDTIKTMPA

-323 WKAVSTATKYT
+323 WKAVSTATGYT
-334 VEYTNKKEYFNSNRD
+334 VEYSTKKEYFDSSPSN
-349 QVTSKEVTTNT
+349 VSSSTVTTNT
-360 ANITGIG
+360 AYITGIEG
-367 SGSEYYFRVKATNA
+367 GSEYYFRVKATNS
-381 AGDSDWSSIVST
+381 AGDSDWSSIVRS

-439 INGKAETVTVTSSAP
+439 INGKAETVTVTSSVP

-549 ESVDNVGNT
+549 KTVDNVGNT
-558 TIVTAGMDIYSKTII
+558 TIVTEGMDIYSKTII

-590 ESEQSYILTV
+590 ESEKSYILTV

-613 FEFDVSWV
+613 FEFNVSWV

-628 ASVSIDRDTLSAY
+628 ASVTVDRETLSAY
-641 ISPFCLGEGNALVEG
+641 ISPFCLGEGDVLVEG

-714 PGQPVNEPCIVIQW
+714 PGRPVNEPCIVIQW
-728 EEEWSN
+728 DEKWSD

-761 TEKSDPDVSL
+761 SEKSDPDVSL

-795 TEIDKNDVETIY
+795 TEIDKNDVEIIY

-845 ISVSFSITRVEGG
+845 IPVSFNITRVEGG

>member
-1 MAIQVKNLAVKL
+1 MAIQVKNLAIKL

-34 TTTTTSSSIKKGSL
+34 TTSSGSIKKGSL
-48 VSIKSGATWYNGSKI
+48 VSIKSGAKWYNGSTI
-63 DSWVFNEKWYVYEV
+63 ASWVFDEKWYVLQV
-77 SGNRVVLNKNQSG
+77 DGNRVVLDKNQSG

-117 ETVSNLKGY
+117 ETVSNIKGY

-133 TGDGIWFEDSGSGD
+133 TGDGIWFEGSNSE
-147 LLVTNRHSRYT
+147 VTNRHSTYT

-173 SKTHKE
+173 SKTHTV
-179 NKKEVPY
+179 NKKEVSY
-186 WTGKSV
+186 WTGRSV
-192 SKITYLSNTEP
+192 SKIVYLSNTEP
-203 AKPSAPSIE
+203 AKPNAPSIE
-212 YSDND
+212 YSND
-217 NKKYSLKISL
+217 KKYSLKISL
-227 TGINDVRADK
+227 TGIEDVRADK
-237 IEFEVRTTSNKKF
+237 IEFEVRTSGGKKF
-250 TSGVSTVSVGKA
+250 TSGISTVSVGSA
-262 VFNCKANPATE
+262 VFNCKVNPATE

-282 VVTGKKIY
+282 VVTGTKIY
-290 GDWSDYSSSIMTMPA
+290 SDWSSYSSSIVTMPA

-323 WKAVSTATKYT
+323 WDSVSTATEYT
-334 VEYTNKKEYFNSNRD
+334 VEYSTKKEYFDSSPSNVSSTT
-349 QVTSKEVTTNT
+349 VTNNT
-360 ANITGIG
+360 AYITGIEG
-367 SGSEYYFRVKATNA
+367 GHEYYFRVKATNS
-381 AGDSDWSSIVST
+381 AGDSDWSGIVRA

-405 SLTTTVGVGE
+405 SLTTTIGVGE
-415 DVILYWTHNSEDG
+415 DAVLYWTHNSEDG
-428 SKQKEAQIYTS
+428 SKQKEAQIYIS
-439 INGKAETVTVTSSAP
+439 INGAAEIVTVTSSVS
-454 EDNDEPIYS
+454 EDDNEPVYS
-463 YTINSSK
+463 YPIDSSQ

-488 EYSDWSAQRTV
+488 EYSDWSTQRV
-499 KMYAPPTLSIETN
+499 IKMYAPPTLTITTN

-521 PLTFTAST
+521 PLTFTATTNPS
-529 GPLTQTPLSYYISV
+529 TQTPLSYYISV

-549 ESVDNVGNT
+549 KSVDNVGNT
-558 TIVTAGMDIYSKTII
+558 IMVTKGMDIYSKSII
-573 SSDKTLTHTISA
+573 SSDKTLTYSISA

-590 ESEQSYILTV
+590 KSEESYVLTV

-613 FEFDVSWV
+613 FEFNVSWV

-628 ASVSIDRDTLSAY
+628 ASVTVDRETLSAY
-641 ISPFCLGEGNALVEG
+641 ISPFCLGEGDVLVEG

-674 TGLANDMVT
+674 TGLANNMVT

-714 PGQPVNEPCIVIQW
+714 PGRPVNEPCIVIQW
-728 EEEWSN
+728 GEKWSD

-739 DATPEVP
+739 NATPDVP

-782 YYGTQRGEGGQWS
+782 YYGTQRGESGQWS

-836 MSRRHLELT
+836 MSRKHLELT
-845 ISVSFSITRVEGG
+845 IPVSFSITRVEGG
-858 I
+858 K

>member
-13 QSGTDNTY
+13 QSGTNDTY

-34 TTTTTSSSIKKGSL
+34 TTSSGSIKKGSL
-48 VSIKSGATWYNGSKI
+48 VSIKSGAKWYNGSTI
-63 DSWVFNEKWYVYEV
+63 ASWVFDEKWYVLQV
-77 SGNRVVLNKNQSG
+77 DGNRVVLDKNQSG

-117 ETVSNLKGY
+117 ETVSNIKGY

-133 TGDGIWFEDSGSGD
+133 TGDGIWFEGSNSE
-147 LLVTNRHSRYT
+147 VTNKHSTYT

-173 SKTHKE
+173 SKTHTV
-179 NKKEVPY
+179 NKKEVSY
-186 WTGKSV
+186 WTGRSV
-192 SKITYLSNTEP
+192 SKIVYLSNTEP
-203 AKPSAPSIE
+203 AKPNAPSIE
-212 YSDND
+212 YSND
-217 NKKYSLKISL
+217 KKYSLKISL
-227 TGINDVRADK
+227 TGIEDVRADK
-237 IEFEVRTTSNKKF
+237 IEFEVRTSGGKKF
-250 TSGVSTVSVGKA
+250 TSGISTVSVGSA
-262 VFNCKANPATE
+262 VFNCKVNPATE

-282 VVTGKKIY
+282 VVTGTKIY
-290 GDWSDYSSSIMTMPA
+290 SDWSSYSSSIVTMPA

-323 WKAVSTATKYT
+323 WDSVSTATEYT
-334 VEYTNKKEYFNSNRD
+334 VEYSTKKEYFDSSPSNVSSTT
-349 QVTSKEVTTNT
+349 VTNNT
-360 ANITGIG
+360 AYITGIEG
-367 SGSEYYFRVKATNA
+367 GHEYYFRVKATNS
-381 AGDSDWSSIVST
+381 AGDSDWSSIVRA

-405 SLTTTVGVGE
+405 SLTTTIGVGE
-415 DVILYWTHNSEDG
+415 DAVLYWTHNSEDG
-428 SKQKEAQIYTS
+428 SKQKEAQIYIS
-439 INGKAETVTVTSSAP
+439 INGAAEIVTVTSSVS
-454 EDNDEPIYS
+454 EDDNEPVYS
-463 YTINSSK
+463 YPIDSSQ

-488 EYSDWSAQRTV
+488 EYSDWSTQRV
-499 KMYAPPTLSIETN
+499 IKMYAPPTLTITTN

-521 PLTFTAST
+521 PLTFTATTNPS
-529 GPLTQTPLSYYISV
+529 TQTPLSYYISV

-549 ESVDNVGNT
+549 KSVDNVGNT
-558 TIVTAGMDIYSKTII
+558 IMVTKGMDIYSKSII
-573 SSDKTLTHTISA
+573 SSDKTLTYSISA

-590 ESEQSYILTV
+590 KSEESYILTV

-613 FEFDVSWV
+613 FEFNVSWV

-628 ASVSIDRDTLSAY
+628 ASVTVDRETLSAY
-641 ISPFCLGEGNALVEG
+641 ISPFCLGEGDVLVEG

-674 TGLANDMVT
+674 TGLANNMVT

-714 PGQPVNEPCIVIQW
+714 PGRPVNEPCIVIQW
-728 EEEWSN
+728 GEKWSD

-739 DATPEVP
+739 NATPDVP

-795 TEIDKNDVETIY
+795 TEVDKNDVETIY

-836 MSRRHLELT
+836 MSRKHLELT
-845 ISVSFSITRVEGG
+845 IPVSFSITRVEGG

>member
-13 QSGTDNTY
+13 QSGTNNTY

-34 TTTTTSSSIKKGSL
+34 TTSSGSIKKGSL
-48 VSIKSGATWYNGSKI
+48 VSIKSGAKWYNGSTI
-63 DSWVFNEKWYVYEV
+63 ASWVFDEKWYVLQV
-77 SGNRVVLNKNQSG
+77 DGNRVVLDKNQSG

-117 ETVSNLKGY
+117 ETVSNIKGY

-133 TGDGIWFEDSGSGD
+133 TGDGIWFEGSNSE
-147 LLVTNRHSRYT
+147 VTNKHSTYT

-173 SKTHKE
+173 SKTHTV
-179 NKKEVPY
+179 NKKEVSY
-186 WTGKSV
+186 WTGRSV
-192 SKITYLSNTEP
+192 SKIVYLSNTEP
-203 AKPSAPSIE
+203 AKPNAPSIE
-212 YSDND
+212 YSND
-217 NKKYSLKISL
+217 KKYSLKISL
-227 TGINDVRADK
+227 TGIEDVRADK
-237 IEFEVRTTSNKKF
+237 IEFEVRTSGGKKF
-250 TSGVSTVSVGKA
+250 TSGISTVLVGSA
-262 VFNCKANPATE
+262 VFNCKVNPATE
-273 YSARCRAIN
+273 YRARCRAIN
-282 VVTGKKIY
+282 VVTGTKIY
-290 GDWSDYSSSIMTMPA
+290 SDWSSYSSSIVTMPA

-323 WKAVSTATKYT
+323 WDSVSTATEYT
-334 VEYTNKKEYFNSNRD
+334 VEYSTKKEYFDSSPSNVSSTT
-349 QVTSKEVTTNT
+349 VTNNT
-360 ANITGIG
+360 AYITGIEG
-367 SGSEYYFRVKATNA
+367 GHEYYFRVKATNS
-381 AGDSDWSSIVST
+381 AGDSDWSSIVRA

-405 SLTTTVGVGE
+405 SLTTTIGVGE
-415 DVILYWTHNSEDG
+415 DAILYWTHNSEDG
-428 SKQKEAQIYTS
+428 SKQKEAQIYIS
-439 INGKAETVTVTSSAP
+439 INGAAEIVTVTSSVS
-454 EDNDEPIYS
+454 EDDNEPVYS
-463 YTINSSK
+463 YPIDSSQ

-488 EYSDWSAQRTV
+488 EYSDWSTQRV
-499 KMYAPPTLSIETN
+499 IKMYAPPTLTITTN

-521 PLTFTAST
+521 PLTFTATTNPS
-529 GPLTQTPLSYYISV
+529 TQTPLSYYISV

-549 ESVDNVGNT
+549 KSVDNVGNT
-558 TIVTAGMDIYSKTII
+558 IMVTKGMDIYSKSII
-573 SSDKTLTHTISA
+573 SSDKTLTYSISA

-590 ESEQSYILTV
+590 KSEESYILTV

-613 FEFDVSWV
+613 FEFNVSWV

-628 ASVSIDRDTLSAY
+628 ASVTVDRETLSAY
-641 ISPFCLGEGNALVEG
+641 ISPFCLGEGDVLVEG

-674 TGLANDMVT
+674 TGLANNMVT

-714 PGQPVNEPCIVIQW
+714 PGRPVNEPCIVIQW
-728 EEEWSN
+728 GEKWSD

-739 DATPEVP
+739 NATPDVP

-795 TEIDKNDVETIY
+795 TEVDKKDVETIY

-836 MSRRHLELT
+836 MSRKHLELT
-845 ISVSFSITRVEGG
+845 IPVSFSITRVEGG
-858 I
+858 K

>member
-21 YATWDAPTSTVTT
+21 YAAWDAPTSTVTT

-48 VSIKSGATWYNGSKI
+48 VSIKSGATWYNGAKI
-63 DSWVFNEKWYVYEV
+63 DLWVFNEKWYVYEV
-77 SGNRVVLNKNQSG
+77 NGNRVVLNKNQSG

-117 ETVSNLKGY
+117 TTETVSNLKGY

-133 TGDGIWFEDSGSGD
+133 TGDGIWFEGSNSE
-147 LLVTNRHSRYT
+147 VTNRHSTYT

-203 AKPSAPSIE
+203 AKPSAPSIG

-227 TGINDVRADK
+227 EGINDVRADK
-237 IEFEVRTTSNKKF
+237 IEFEVWTFGSKKF
-250 TSGVSTVSVGKA
+250 TSGVSAVSVGKA
-262 VFNCKANPATE
+262 VFNCKVNPATE

-290 GDWSDYSSSIMTMPA
+290 SDWSDYSSSIMTMPA

-349 QVTSKEVTTNT
+349 QVNSKEVTTNT

-367 SGSEYYFRVKATNA
+367 SGSEYYFRVKATNS
-381 AGDSDWSSIVST
+381 AGDSDWSSIVRS

-415 DVILYWTHNSEDG
+415 NAILYWTHNSEDG
-428 SKQKEAQIYTS
+428 SKQTQAQIYTS

-463 YTINSSK
+463 YTIDSSR

-512 ITGDSLTSL
+512 ITGNSLTSL

-549 ESVDNVGNT
+549 ETVDNVGNT

-628 ASVSIDRDTLSAY
+628 ATVTVDKETLSAY

-697 RIVSV
+697 RIVSI

-728 EEEWSN
+728 EEEWTN

-761 TEKSDPDVSL
+761 TENSNPDVSL

-836 MSRRHLELT
+836 MSRKHLELT
-845 ISVSFSITRVEGG
+845 IPVSFNITRVEGG

>member
-1 MAIQVKNLAVKL
+1 MAIQVKNLAIKL

-21 YATWDAPTSTVTT
+21 YATWDAPASTVTT
-34 TTTTTSSSIKKGSL
+34 TTSSGSIKKGSL
-48 VSIKSGATWYNGSKI
+48 VSIKSGAKWYNGSTI
-63 DSWVFNEKWYVYEV
+63 ASWVFDEKWYVLQV
-77 SGNRVVLNKNQSG
+77 DGNRVVIDKNQSG

-117 ETVSNLKGY
+117 ETVSNIKGY

-133 TGDGIWFEDSGSGD
+133 TGDGIWFEGSNSE
-147 LLVTNRHSRYT
+147 VTNRHSTYT

-173 SKTHKE
+173 SKTHKV
-179 NKKEVPY
+179 NKKDVSY
-186 WTGKSV
+186 WTGRSV
-192 SKITYLSNTEP
+192 SKIVYLSNTEP
-203 AKPSAPSIE
+203 AKPSQPSIG
-212 YSDND
+212 YSND
-217 NKKYSLKISL
+217 KKYSLKISL
-227 TGINDVRADK
+227 TGIEDVRADK
-237 IEFEVRTTSNKKF
+237 IEFEVRTSGDKKF
-250 TSGVSTVSVGKA
+250 TSGISTVSVGSA
-262 VFNCKANPATE
+262 VFNCKVNPATE
-273 YSARCRAIN
+273 YRARCRAIN
-282 VVTGKKIY
+282 VVTGTKIY
-290 GDWSDYSSSIMTMPA
+290 SDWSSYSSSIVTMPA

-323 WKAVSTATKYT
+323 WDSVSTATEYT
-334 VEYTNKKEYFNSNRD
+334 VEYSTKKEYFDSSQSNVSSTT
-349 QVTSKEVTTNT
+349 VTNNT
-360 ANITGIG
+360 AYITGIEG
-367 SGSEYYFRVKATNA
+367 GHEYYFRVKATNS
-381 AGDSDWSSIVST
+381 AGDSDWSGIVRA

-405 SLTTTVGVGE
+405 SLTTTIGVGE
-415 DVILYWTHNSEDG
+415 DAVLYWTHNSEDG
-428 SKQKEAQIYTS
+428 SKQKEAQIYIS
-439 INGKAETVTVTSSAP
+439 INGAAEIVTVTSSVS
-454 EDNDEPIYS
+454 EDDNEPVYS
-463 YTINSSK
+463 YPIDSSQ

-488 EYSDWSAQRTV
+488 EYSDWSTQRV
-499 KMYAPPTLSIETN
+499 IKMYAPPTLTITTN

-521 PLTFTAST
+521 PLTFTATTNPS
-529 GPLTQTPLSYYISV
+529 TQTPLSYYISV

-549 ESVDNVGNT
+549 KSVDNVGNT
-558 TIVTAGMDIYSKTII
+558 IMVTKGMDIYSKSII
-573 SSDKTLTHTISA
+573 SSDKTLTYSISA

-590 ESEQSYILTV
+590 KSEESYILTV

-613 FEFDVSWV
+613 FEFNVSWV

-628 ASVSIDRDTLSAY
+628 ASVTVDRETLSAY
-641 ISPFCLGEGNALVEG
+641 ISPFCLGEGDVLVEG

-674 TGLANDMVT
+674 TGLANNMVT

-714 PGQPVNEPCIVIQW
+714 PGRPVNEPCIVIQW
-728 EEEWSN
+728 GEKWSD

-739 DATPEVP
+739 NATPDVP

-782 YYGTQRGEGGQWS
+782 YYGTQRGESGQWS

-836 MSRRHLELT
+836 MSRKHLELT
-845 ISVSFSITRVEGG
+845 IPVSFSITRVEGG
-858 I
+858 K

>member
-1 MAIQVKNLAVKL
+1 MAIQVKNLSVKL

-21 YATWDAPTSTVTT
+21 YATWDAPVSTVTT
-34 TTTTTSSSIKKGSL
+34 TTSSSSIKKGSL
-48 VSIKSGATWYNGSKI
+48 VSIKSGAKWYNGSTI
-63 DSWVFNEKWYVYEV
+63 ASWVFDEKWYVHQV
-77 SGNRVVLNKNQSG
+77 DGNRVVIDKNQSG
-90 THSIMS
+90 THHIMS

-117 ETVSNLKGY
+117 ETVSNIKGY

-133 TGDGIWFEDSGSGD
+133 TGDGIWFEGSNSE
-147 LLVTNRHSRYT
+147 VTNRHSTYT

-173 SKTHKE
+173 SKTHKV
-179 NKKEVPY
+179 NKKDVSY
-186 WTGKSV
+186 WTGRSV
-192 SKITYLSNTEP
+192 SKIVYLSNTEP
-203 AKPSAPSIE
+203 AKPSQPSIG
-212 YSDND
+212 YSND
-217 NKKYSLKISL
+217 KKYSLKISL
-227 TGINDVRADK
+227 TGIEDVRADK
-237 IEFEVRTTSNKKF
+237 IEFEVRTSGGKKF
-250 TSGVSTVSVGKA
+250 TSGISTVSVGSA
-262 VFNCKANPATE
+262 VFNCKVNPATE

-282 VVTGKKIY
+282 VVTGTKIY
-290 GDWSDYSSSIMTMPA
+290 SDWSSYSSSIVTMPA
-305 VVTNV
+305 IVTNV

-323 WKAVSTATKYT
+323 WDSVSTATGYT
-334 VEYTNKKEYFNSNRD
+334 VEYSTKKEYFDSSPSNVSSTT
-349 QVTSKEVTTNT
+349 VTNNT
-360 ANITGIG
+360 AYITGIEG
-367 SGSEYYFRVKATNA
+367 GHEYYFRVKATNS
-381 AGDSDWSSIVST
+381 AGDSDWSSIVRA

-405 SLTTTVGVGE
+405 SLTTTIGVGE
-415 DVILYWTHNSEDG
+415 DAVLYWTHNSEDG
-428 SKQKEAQIYTS
+428 SKQKEAQIYIS
-439 INGKAETVTVTSSAP
+439 INGAAEIVTVTSSVS
-454 EDNDEPIYS
+454 EDDNEPVYS
-463 YTINSSK
+463 YPIDSSQ

-488 EYSDWSAQRTV
+488 EYSDWSTQRV
-499 KMYAPPTLSIETN
+499 IKMYAPPTLTITTN

-521 PLTFTAST
+521 PLTFTATTNPS
-529 GPLTQTPLSYYISV
+529 TQTPLSYYISV

-549 ESVDNVGNT
+549 KSVDNVGNT
-558 TIVTAGMDIYSKTII
+558 IMVTKGMDIYSKSII
-573 SSDKTLTHTISA
+573 SSDKTLTYSISA

-590 ESEQSYILTV
+590 KSEESYILTV
-600 VAAMDSGLTATST
+600 AATMDSGLTATST
-613 FEFDVSWV
+613 FEFNVSWV

-628 ASVSIDRDTLSAY
+628 ASVTVDRETLSAY
-641 ISPFCLGEGNALVEG
+641 ISPFCLGEGDVLVEG

-714 PGQPVNEPCIVIQW
+714 PGRPVNEPCIVIQW
-728 EEEWSN
+728 KEKWSD

-739 DATPEVP
+739 NATPDVP

-777 KNPVS
+777 NNPVS

-795 TEIDKNDVETIY
+795 TEVDKNDVETIY

-836 MSRRHLELT
+836 MSRKHLELT
-845 ISVSFSITRVEGG
+845 IPVSFNITRVEGG

>member
-1 MAIQVKNLAVKL
+1 MAIQVKNLAIKL

-34 TTTTTSSSIKKGSL
+34 TTSSGSIKKGSL
-48 VSIKSGATWYNGSKI
+48 VSIKSGAKWYNGSTI
-63 DSWVFNEKWYVYEV
+63 ASWVFDEKWYVLQV
-77 SGNRVVLNKNQSG
+77 DGNRVVIDKNQSG

-117 ETVSNLKGY
+117 ETVSNIKGY

-133 TGDGIWFEDSGSGD
+133 TGDGIWFEGSNSE
-147 LLVTNRHSRYT
+147 VTNRHSTYT

-173 SKTHKE
+173 SKTHKV
-179 NKKEVPY
+179 NKKDVSY
-186 WTGKSV
+186 WTGRSV
-192 SKITYLSNTEP
+192 SKIVYLSNTEP
-203 AKPSAPSIE
+203 AMPSRPSIG
-212 YSDND
+212 YSND
-217 NKKYSLKISL
+217 KKYSLKISL
-227 TGINDVRADK
+227 TGIEDVRADK
-237 IEFEVRTTSNKKF
+237 IEFEVRTSGGKKF
-250 TSGVSTVSVGKA
+250 TSGISTVSVGSA
-262 VFNCKANPATE
+262 VFNCKVNPATE

-290 GDWSDYSSSIMTMPA
+290 SDWSSYSSSIVTMPS
-305 VVTNV
+305 VVDNV

-323 WKAVSTATKYT
+323 WDSVSTATKYT
-334 VEYTNKKEYFNSNRD
+334 VEYSTKKEYFDSSPSNVSSTT
-349 QVTSKEVTTNT
+349 VTNNT
-360 ANITGIG
+360 AYITGIEG
-367 SGSEYYFRVKATNA
+367 GHEYYFRVKATNN
-381 AGDSDWSSIVST
+381 AGDSDWSGIVRA

-405 SLTTTVGVGE
+405 SLTTTIGVGE
-415 DVILYWTHNSEDG
+415 DAILYWTHNSEDG
-428 SKQKEAQIYTS
+428 SKQKEAQIYIS
-439 INGKAETVTVTSSAP
+439 INGAAEIVTVTSSVS
-454 EDNDEPIYS
+454 EDDNEPVYS
-463 YTINSSK
+463 YPIDSSQ

-488 EYSDWSAQRTV
+488 EYSDWSTQRV
-499 KMYAPPTLSIETN
+499 IKMYAPPTLTITTN

-521 PLTFTAST
+521 PLTFTATTNPS
-529 GPLTQTPLSYYISV
+529 TQTPLSYYISV

-549 ESVDNVGNT
+549 KSVDNVGNT
-558 TIVTAGMDIYSKTII
+558 IMVTKGMDIYSKSII
-573 SSDKTLTHTISA
+573 SSDKTLTYSISA

-590 ESEQSYILTV
+590 KSEESYVLTV

-613 FEFDVSWV
+613 FEFNVSWV

-628 ASVSIDRDTLSAY
+628 ASVTVDRETLSAY
-641 ISPFCLGEGNALVEG
+641 ISPFCLGEGDVLVEG

-674 TGLANDMVT
+674 TGLANNMVT

-714 PGQPVNEPCIVIQW
+714 PGRPVNEPCIVIQW
-728 EEEWSN
+728 GEKWSD

-739 DATPEVP
+739 NATPDVP

-782 YYGTQRGEGGQWS
+782 YYGTQRGESGQWS

-836 MSRRHLELT
+836 MSRKHLELT
-845 ISVSFSITRVEGG
+845 IPVSFSITRVEGG
-858 I
+858 K

>member
-21 YATWDAPTSTVTT
+21 YAAWDAPTSTV

-48 VSIKSGATWYNGSKI
+48 VSIKSGAKWYNGSTI
-63 DSWVFNEKWYVYEV
+63 ASWVFDEKWYVHQV
-77 SGNRVVLNKNQSG
+77 DGNRVVIDKNQSG

-117 ETVSNLKGY
+117 ETVSNIKGY

-133 TGDGIWFEDSGSGD
+133 TGDGIWFEGSNSE
-147 LLVTNRHSRYT
+147 VTNRHSTYT

-203 AKPSAPSIE
+203 AKPSAPLIE
-212 YSDND
+212 YSND
-217 NKKYSLKISL
+217 KKYSLKISL
-227 TGINDVRADK
+227 TGIEDVRADK
-237 IEFEVRTTSNKKF
+237 IEFEVRTSGGKKF
-250 TSGVSTVSVGKA
+250 TSGISTVSVGSA
-262 VFNCKANPATE
+262 VFNCKVNPATE

-282 VVTGKKIY
+282 VVTGTKIY
-290 GDWSDYSSSIMTMPA
+290 SDWSSYSSSIVTMPA

-323 WKAVSTATKYT
+323 WDSVSTATGYT
-334 VEYTNKKEYFNSNRD
+334 VEYSTKKEYFDSSPSNVSSTT
-349 QVTSKEVTTNT
+349 VTNNT
-360 ANITGIG
+360 AYITGIEG
-367 SGSEYYFRVKATNA
+367 GHEYYFRVKATNS
-381 AGDSDWSSIVST
+381 AGDSDWSGIVRA

-405 SLTTTVGVGE
+405 SLTTTIGVGE
-415 DVILYWTHNSEDG
+415 DAVLYWTHNSEDG
-428 SKQKEAQIYTS
+428 SKQKEAQIYIS
-439 INGKAETVTVTSSAP
+439 INGAAEIVTVTSSVS
-454 EDNDEPIYS
+454 EDDNEPVYS
-463 YTINSSK
+463 YPIGSSQ

-488 EYSDWSAQRTV
+488 EYSDWSTQRV
-499 KMYAPPTLSIETN
+499 IKMYAPPTLTITTN
-512 ITGDSLTSL
+512 IIGDSLTSL
-521 PLTFTAST
+521 PLTFTATTNPS
-529 GPLTQTPLSYYISV
+529 TQTPLSYYISV

-549 ESVDNVGNT
+549 KSVDNVGNT
-558 TIVTAGMDIYSKTII
+558 IMVTAGMDIYSKSII
-573 SSDKTLTHTISA
+573 SSDKTLTYSISA

-590 ESEQSYILTV
+590 KSEESYILTV

-613 FEFDVSWV
+613 FEFNVSWV

-628 ASVSIDRDTLSAY
+628 ASVTVDRETLSAY
-641 ISPFCLGEGNALVEG
+641 ISPFCLGEGDALVEG

-674 TGLANDMVT
+674 TGLVNDMVT

-714 PGQPVNEPCIVIQW
+714 PGRPVNEPCIVIQW
-728 EEEWSN
+728 DEKWSD

-836 MSRRHLELT
+836 MSRKHLELT
-845 ISVSFSITRVEGG
+845 IPVSFNITRVEGG

>member
-13 QSGTDNTY
+13 QSGTNDTY

-34 TTTTTSSSIKKGSL
+34 TTSSGSIKKGSL
-48 VSIKSGATWYNGSKI
+48 VSIKSGAKWYNGSTI
-63 DSWVFNEKWYVYEV
+63 ASWVFDEKWYVLQV
-77 SGNRVVLNKNQSG
+77 DGNRVVLDKNQSG

-117 ETVSNLKGY
+117 ETVSNIKGY

-133 TGDGIWFEDSGSGD
+133 TGDGIWFEGSNSE
-147 LLVTNRHSRYT
+147 VTNKHSTYT

-173 SKTHKE
+173 SKTHTV
-179 NKKEVPY
+179 NKKEVSY
-186 WTGKSV
+186 WTGRSV
-192 SKITYLSNTEP
+192 SKIVYLSNTEP
-203 AKPSAPSIE
+203 AKPNAPSIE
-212 YSDND
+212 YSND
-217 NKKYSLKISL
+217 KKYSLKISL
-227 TGINDVRADK
+227 TGIEDVRADK
-237 IEFEVRTTSNKKF
+237 IEFEVRTSGGKKF
-250 TSGVSTVSVGKA
+250 TSGISTVSVGSA
-262 VFNCKANPATE
+262 VFNCKVNPATE

-282 VVTGKKIY
+282 VVTGTKIY
-290 GDWSDYSSSIMTMPA
+290 SDWSSYSSSIVTMPA

-323 WKAVSTATKYT
+323 WDSVSTATEYT
-334 VEYTNKKEYFNSNRD
+334 VEYSTKKEYFDSSPSNVSSTT
-349 QVTSKEVTTNT
+349 VTNNT
-360 ANITGIG
+360 AYITGIEG
-367 SGSEYYFRVKATNA
+367 GHEYYFRVKATNS
-381 AGDSDWSSIVST
+381 AGDSDWSSIVRA

-405 SLTTTVGVGE
+405 SLTTTIGVGE
-415 DVILYWTHNSEDG
+415 DAVLYWTHNSEDG
-428 SKQKEAQIYTS
+428 SKQREAQIYIS
-439 INGKAETVTVTSSAP
+439 INGAAEIVTVTSSVS
-454 EDNDEPIYS
+454 EDDNEPVYS
-463 YTINSSK
+463 YPIDSSQ

-488 EYSDWSAQRTV
+488 EYSDWSTQRV
-499 KMYAPPTLSIETN
+499 IKMYAPPTLTITTN

-521 PLTFTAST
+521 PLTFTATTNPS
-529 GPLTQTPLSYYISV
+529 TQTPLSYYISV

-549 ESVDNVGNT
+549 KSVDNVGNT
-558 TIVTAGMDIYSKTII
+558 IMVTKGMDIYSKSII
-573 SSDKTLTHTISA
+573 SSDKTLTYSISA

-590 ESEQSYILTV
+590 KSEESYILTV

-613 FEFDVSWV
+613 FEFNVSWV

-628 ASVSIDRDTLSAY
+628 ASVTVDRETLSAY
-641 ISPFCLGEGNALVEG
+641 ISPFCLGEGDVLVEG

-674 TGLANDMVT
+674 TGLANNMVT

-714 PGQPVNEPCIVIQW
+714 PGRPVNEPCIVIQW
-728 EEEWSN
+728 GEKWSD

-739 DATPEVP
+739 NATPDVP

-795 TEIDKNDVETIY
+795 TEVDKNDVETIY

-836 MSRRHLELT
+836 MSRKHLELT
-845 ISVSFSITRVEGG
+845 IPVSFSITRVEGG
-858 I
+858 K

>member
-1 MAIQVKNLAVKL
+1 MAIQVKNLAIKL

-21 YATWDAPTSTVTT
+21 YATWNAPTSTVTT
-34 TTTTTSSSIKKGSL
+34 TTSSGSIKKGSL
-48 VSIKSGATWYNGSKI
+48 VSIKSGAKWYNGSTI
-63 DSWVFNEKWYVYEV
+63 ASWVFDEKWYVLQV
-77 SGNRVVLNKNQSG
+77 DGNRVVLDKNQSG

-117 ETVSNLKGY
+117 ETVSNIKGY

-133 TGDGIWFEDSGSGD
+133 TGDGIWFEGSNSE
-147 LLVTNRHSRYT
+147 VTNRHSTYT

-173 SKTHKE
+173 SKTHTV
-179 NKKEVPY
+179 NKKEVSY
-186 WTGKSV
+186 WTGRSV
-192 SKITYLSNTEP
+192 SKIVYLSNTEP
-203 AKPSAPSIE
+203 AKPNAPSIE
-212 YSDND
+212 YSND
-217 NKKYSLKISL
+217 KKYSLKISL
-227 TGINDVRADK
+227 TGIEDVRADK
-237 IEFEVRTTSNKKF
+237 IEFEVRTSGGKKF
-250 TSGVSTVSVGKA
+250 TSGISTVSVGSA
-262 VFNCKANPATE
+262 VFNCKVNPATE

-282 VVTGKKIY
+282 VVTGTKIY
-290 GDWSDYSSSIMTMPA
+290 SDWSSYSSSIVTMPA

-323 WKAVSTATKYT
+323 WDSVSTATEYT
-334 VEYTNKKEYFNSNRD
+334 VEYSTKKEYFDSSPSNVSSTT
-349 QVTSKEVTTNT
+349 VTNNT
-360 ANITGIG
+360 AYITGIEG
-367 SGSEYYFRVKATNA
+367 GHEYYFRVKATNS
-381 AGDSDWSSIVST
+381 AGDSDWSGIVRA

-405 SLTTTVGVGE
+405 SLTTTIGVGE
-415 DVILYWTHNSEDG
+415 DAVLYWTHNSEDG
-428 SKQKEAQIYTS
+428 SKQKEAQIYIS
-439 INGKAETVTVTSSAP
+439 INGAAEIVTVTSSVS
-454 EDNDEPIYS
+454 EDDNEPVYS
-463 YTINSSK
+463 YPIDSSQ

-488 EYSDWSAQRTV
+488 EYSDWSTQRV
-499 KMYAPPTLSIETN
+499 IKMYAPPTLTITTN

-521 PLTFTAST
+521 PLTFTATTNPS
-529 GPLTQTPLSYYISV
+529 TQTPLSYYISV

-549 ESVDNVGNT
+549 KSVDNVGNT
-558 TIVTAGMDIYSKTII
+558 IMVTKGMDIYSKSII
-573 SSDKTLTHTISA
+573 SSDKTLTYSISA

-590 ESEQSYILTV
+590 KSEESYVLTV

-613 FEFDVSWV
+613 FEFNVSWV

-628 ASVSIDRDTLSAY
+628 ASVTVDRETLSAY
-641 ISPFCLGEGNALVEG
+641 ISPFCLGEGDVLVEG

-674 TGLANDMVT
+674 TGLANNMVT

-714 PGQPVNEPCIVIQW
+714 PGRPVNEPCIVIQW
-728 EEEWSN
+728 GEKWSD

-739 DATPEVP
+739 NATPDVP

-782 YYGTQRGEGGQWS
+782 YYGTQRGESGQWS

-836 MSRRHLELT
+836 MSRKHLELT
-845 ISVSFSITRVEGG
+845 IPVSFSITRVEGG
-858 I
+858 K

>member
-13 QSGTDNTY
+13 QSGTNNTY

-34 TTTTTSSSIKKGSL
+34 TTSSGSIKKGSL
-48 VSIKSGATWYNGSKI
+48 VSIKSGAKWYNGSTI
-63 DSWVFNEKWYVYEV
+63 ASWVFDEKWYVLQV
-77 SGNRVVLNKNQSG
+77 DGNRVVLDKNQSG

-117 ETVSNLKGY
+117 ETVSNIKGY

-133 TGDGIWFEDSGSGD
+133 TGDGIWFEGSNSE
-147 LLVTNRHSRYT
+147 VTNKHSTYT

-173 SKTHKE
+173 SKTHTV
-179 NKKEVPY
+179 NKKEVSY
-186 WTGKSV
+186 WTGRSV
-192 SKITYLSNTEP
+192 SKIVYLSNTEP
-203 AKPSAPSIE
+203 AKPNAPSIE
-212 YSDND
+212 YSND
-217 NKKYSLKISL
+217 KKYSLKISL
-227 TGINDVRADK
+227 TGIEDVRADK
-237 IEFEVRTTSNKKF
+237 IEFEVRTSGGKKF
-250 TSGVSTVSVGKA
+250 TSGISTVSVGSA
-262 VFNCKANPATE
+262 VFNCKVNPATE

-282 VVTGKKIY
+282 VVTGTKIY
-290 GDWSDYSSSIMTMPA
+290 SDWSNYSSSIVTMPA

-323 WKAVSTATKYT
+323 WDSVSTATEYT
-334 VEYTNKKEYFNSNRD
+334 VEYSTKKEYFDSSPSNVSSTT
-349 QVTSKEVTTNT
+349 VTNNT
-360 ANITGIG
+360 AYITGIEG
-367 SGSEYYFRVKATNA
+367 GHEYYFRVKATNS
-381 AGDSDWSSIVST
+381 AGDSDWSSIVRA

-405 SLTTTVGVGE
+405 SLTTTIGVGE
-415 DVILYWTHNSEDG
+415 DAVLYWTHNSEDG
-428 SKQKEAQIYTS
+428 SKQKEAQIYIS
-439 INGKAETVTVTSSAP
+439 INGAAEIVTVTSSVS
-454 EDNDEPIYS
+454 EDDNEPVYS
-463 YTINSSK
+463 YPIDSSQ

-488 EYSDWSAQRTV
+488 EYSDWSTQRV
-499 KMYAPPTLSIETN
+499 IKMYAPPTLTITTN

-521 PLTFTAST
+521 PLTFTVTTNPS
-529 GPLTQTPLSYYISV
+529 TQTPLSYYISV

-549 ESVDNVGNT
+549 KSVDNVGNT
-558 TIVTAGMDIYSKTII
+558 IMVTKGMDIYSKSII
-573 SSDKTLTHTISA
+573 SSDKTLTYSISA

-590 ESEQSYILTV
+590 KSEESYILTV

-613 FEFDVSWV
+613 FEFNVSWV

-628 ASVSIDRDTLSAY
+628 ASVTVDRETLSAY
-641 ISPFCLGEGNALVEG
+641 ISPFCLGEGDVLVEG

-674 TGLANDMVT
+674 TGLANNMVT

-714 PGQPVNEPCIVIQW
+714 PGRPVNEPCIVIQW
-728 EEEWSN
+728 GEKWSD

-739 DATPEVP
+739 NATPDVP

-795 TEIDKNDVETIY
+795 TEVDKNDVETIY

-836 MSRRHLELT
+836 MSRKHLELT
-845 ISVSFSITRVEGG
+845 IPVSFSITRVEGG
-858 I
+858 K

>member
-21 YATWDAPTSTVTT
+21 YAAWDAPTSTVTT

-48 VSIKSGATWYNGSKI
+48 VSIKSGATWYNGAKI

-77 SGNRVVLNKNQSG
+77 NGNRVVLNKNQSG

-117 ETVSNLKGY
+117 TTETVSNIKGY

-133 TGDGIWFEDSGSGD
+133 TGDGIWFEGSNSE
-147 LLVTNRHSRYT
+147 VTNRHSTYT

-237 IEFEVRTTSNKKF
+237 IEFEVRTSSGKKF
-250 TSGVSTVSVGKA
+250 ASGVSTVSVDKA
-262 VFNCKANPATE
+262 VFNCKVNPATE

-290 GDWSDYSSSIMTMPA
+290 SDWSDYSSSIMTMPA

-349 QVTSKEVTTNT
+349 QVSSKEVTTNT

-367 SGSEYYFRVKATNA
+367 SGSEYYFRVKATNS

-415 DVILYWTHNSEDG
+415 NVILYWTHNSEDG

-439 INGKAETVTVTSSAP
+439 INGKAETVTVTSSVP

-463 YTINSSK
+463 YTIDSSK

-628 ASVSIDRDTLSAY
+628 ATVTVDKETLSAY

-697 RIVSV
+697 RIVSI
-702 DTSTGAVDYSDL
+702 DASTGAVDYSDL

-728 EEEWSN
+728 EEEWTN

-761 TEKSDPDVSL
+761 SEKSDPDVSL

-795 TEIDKNDVETIY
+795 TEVDKNDVETIY

-836 MSRRHLELT
+836 MSRKHLELT
-845 ISVSFSITRVEGG
+845 IPVSFNITRVEGG

>member
-21 YATWDAPTSTVTT
+21 YATWDAPVSTVTT
-34 TTTTTSSSIKKGSL
+34 TTSSGSIKKGSL
-48 VSIKSGATWYNGSKI
+48 VSIKSGATWYNGSTI
-63 DSWVFNEKWYVYEV
+63 DSWVFGEKWYVYQV
-77 SGNRVVLNKNQSG
+77 DGNRVVLNKNQSG

-117 ETVSNLKGY
+117 ETASNIKGY

-133 TGDGIWFEDSGSGD
+133 TGDGIWFEGSGSGD
-147 LLVTNRHSRYT
+147 SLVTNRHSTYT

-173 SKTHKE
+173 SKTHTVG
-179 NKKEVPY
+179 NKKDVSY
-186 WTGKSV
+186 WTGSAV
-192 SKITYLSNTEP
+192 SKIVYLSNTEP
-203 AKPSAPSIE
+203 AKPSSAPTIE
-212 YSDND
+212 YSND
-217 NKKYSLKISL
+217 KKYALKISL
-227 TGINDVRADK
+227 TGIEDVRADK
-237 IEFEVRTTSNKKF
+237 IEFEVRTSEGKKF
-250 TSGVSTVSVGKA
+250 TSGISTVAVGSA
-262 VFNCKANPATE
+262 VFNCKVNPATE

-282 VVTGKKIY
+282 VVTGTKIY
-290 GDWSDYSSSIMTMPA
+290 SDWSSYSRSIVTMPA
-305 VVTNV
+305 IVTNV

-323 WKAVSTATKYT
+323 WDAVSTATGYT
-334 VEYTNKKEYFNSNRD
+334 IEYSTKKEYFDSSPSNVSSTT
-349 QVTSKEVTTNT
+349 VTNNT
-360 ANITGIG
+360 AYITGIEG
-367 SGSEYYFRVKATNA
+367 GHEYYFRVKATNS
-381 AGDSDWSSIVST
+381 AGDSDWSSIVHA

-405 SLTTTVGVGE
+405 SLTTTIGVGE

-428 SKQKEAQIYTS
+428 SKQKEAQIYIS
-439 INGKAETVTVTSSAP
+439 INGSVETMTVTSSVS
-454 EDNDEPIYS
+454 EDDNEPVYS
-463 YTINSSK
+463 YTIDSSQ

-488 EYSDWSAQRTV
+488 EYSDWSTQRTI
-499 KMYAPPTLSIETN
+499 KMYAPPTLTITTD
-512 ITGDSLTSL
+512 ITGNSLTSL
-521 PLTFTAST
+521 PLTFTAAT
-529 GPLTQTPLSYYISV
+529 GPSTQTPLSYYISV
-543 SAVNAY
+543 SAVNSY

-558 TIVTAGMDIYSKTII
+558 IMVTAGMDIYSKSII

-613 FEFDVSWV
+613 FEFNVSWT

-628 ASVSIDRDTLSAY
+628 ASVTVDRETLSAY
-641 ISPFCLGEGNALVEG
+641 ISPFCLGEGDVLVDG

-728 EEEWSN
+728 EEEWTN

-739 DATPEVP
+739 NAAPDVP

-761 TEKSDPDVSL
+761 SEKSDPDVSL

-836 MSRRHLELT
+836 MSRKHLELT
-845 ISVSFSITRVEGG
+845 IPVSFSITRVEGG